1 MDAPETYTAFEGTTR
16 LFRGTFEEVVLKV
29 KERLG
34 RAQNSSI
41 LIFSDDTGNTM
52 DFNFQGNVKDVLK
65 RLEMYVSKHSRG
77 PVAGPGRP
85 KLGVISR
92 EVSLL
97 PRHWEWLANQSG
109 GASATIRKLVEDAKK
124 RSSAHTSIKQ
134 VQERVY
140 RFMCVVAGDMKGY
153 EEALRALY
161 KSDRK
166 NFLLH
171 IQDWPAD
178 VRTHVVGMAQP
189 VFEVRQSFS

>member
-1 MDAPETYTAFEGTTR
+1 MDAQETYTAFEGTTR
-16 LFRGTFEEVVLKV
+16 LFRGTIEQVVLQI

-34 RAQNSSI
+34 RAENSSV
-41 LIFSDDTGNTM
+41 LIFSDNTGKTM
-52 DFNFQGNVKDVLK
+52 DFNFQGKVKDVLK
-65 RLEMYVSKHSRG
+65 RLEIYVSKQNCG

-109 GASATIRKLVEDAKK
+109 GASATIRKLIEDAKK
-124 RSSAHTSIKQ
+124 RSSAHTSIKH

-140 RFMCVVAGDMKGY
+140 RFMSVIAGDMTGY

-161 KSDRK
+161 KADRK

-171 IQDWPAD
+171 MRDWPTD
-178 VRTHVVGMAQP
+178 VRTHVVEMAKP
-189 VFEVRQSFS
+189 IFEAEQ